1 MFRERITRQYP
12 SLSASFKRVAD
23 FMLTSHQKAAFMSA
37 SRLAKHVG
45 VDVATVTRFSQ
56 EIGYEGYID
65 LIREVQE
72 GVLAEMEM
80 ARRPVQERLDRD
92 EGPIKQTM
100 WHDWTSLDKTIEN
113 LRREEADRA
122 IDALSSAR
130 RIYLTAEGI
139 GYGLAIMA
147 ERYLKMVKQD
157 VFVLDGG
164 PFDMAMELKAVGSED
179 VVIAIG
185 FTAYAFGA
193 TQALRFAQERGATT
207 IGLIGQASCP
217 LGQYADILFVAGATE
232 HGYLPS
238 PTSLV
243 AILFALIYRL
253 YLSDAEAYNRFLV
266 DFQNTYAQIT
276 SDTARGDENVVDDLL
291 NFF

>member
-1 MFRERITRQYP
+1 MFRERISRHYP
-12 SLSASFKRVAD
+12 TLSPSFKRIAD

-45 VDVATVTRFSQ
+45 VDVATVTRFAQ
-56 EIGYEGYID
+56 EIGYEGFIE

-72 GVLAEMEM
+72 AVLAEMEKT
-80 ARRPVQERLDRD
+80 RRPVQERLDHD

-100 WHDWTSLDKTIEN
+100 WHDWASLEKTIEN

-130 RIYLTAEGI
+130 CIYLTSEGV
-139 GYGLAIMA
+139 GHGLAIMA
-147 ERYLKMVKQD
+147 ERYLKMVKPD
-157 VFVLDGG
+157 VFVLNEG
-164 PFDMAMELKAVGSED
+164 PFDMAMELKAVGPQD

-193 TQALRFAQERGATT
+193 TQALRFAREKGAIT

-243 AILFALIYRL
+243 AIFFSLIYRL
-253 YLSDAEAYNRFLV
+253 YLSHAEAYHRCLV

-276 SDTARGDENVVDDLL
+276 GDTARGDENVVDDLI